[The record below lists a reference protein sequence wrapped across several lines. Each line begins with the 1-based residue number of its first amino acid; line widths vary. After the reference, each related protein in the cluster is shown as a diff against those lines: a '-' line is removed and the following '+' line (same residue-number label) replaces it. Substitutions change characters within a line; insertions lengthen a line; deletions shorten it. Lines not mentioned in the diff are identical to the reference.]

1 MWLTDVYLIVFSPV
15 IEVYGTKKSDISDNT
30 SEQDQLI
37 VAFGVFMGFA
47 EYEKNIE
54 YHQTYPLR
62 VKNVTI
68 LLATL
73 KTTYCDYNLFSFVTW
88 IS

>member
-1 MWLTDVYLIVFSPV
+1 MYLIVFSPV

-54 YHQTYPLR
+54 YHQTYPLLSNDKLSVR
-62 VKNVTI
+62 SNI
-68 LLATL
+68 YTL
-73 KTTYCDYNLFSFVTW
+73 TKV
-88 IS
+88 